1 MARRPKGPT
10 PEELIEKL
18 QMEFEVFKEESKER
32 SEVLERKGEEQLES
46 LREEYEKKLST
57 LKEEQE
63 EAEKKQERMLE
74 EVRECQEKLWSELKE
89 EMVAQLTSVKED
101 VAAHGAESEGQR
113 QAEAERVDGKLKDTG
128 KIQCSHEK
136 CKS

>member
-18 QMEFEVFKEESKER
+18 QTEFEAFKEESKEKTD
-32 SEVLERKGEEQLES
+32 EIERKGEEKLEN

-57 LKEEQE
+57 LKEEHD
-63 EAEKKQERMLE
+63 EAEKKHERLLE

-89 EMVAQLTSVKED
+89 EIVTQLTSVKED
-101 VAAHGAESEGQR
+101 VAVQGAENEAQR
-113 QAEAERVDGKLKDTG
+113 QAEADRVDGKLKDAG
-128 KIQCSHEK
+128 MSQC
-136 CKS
+136 